1 MLLFFCWTNHRIIHF
16 WYVKR
21 ISINELGD
29 RNKYRRLMLRKWE
42 ETGHTPEN
50 AGREVEKVE
59 ERNKRMT
66 MGEGEGL

>member
-1 MLLFFCWTNHRIIHF
+1 
-16 WYVKR
+16 
-21 ISINELGD
+21 
-29 RNKYRRLMLRKWE
+29 MLRNWE